1 MDKKKSG
8 GRPWLRVVGILII
21 FLVFLALF
29 DIELII
35 EQIRNADWGY
45 LGVAFGVL
53 LLSYLVMAVRLHYML
68 GNGPNLSFMFHAMNI
83 SSMMNLVMFV
93 PTTAIR
99 IFLIGQNE
107 KVSIPQT
114 TTSITLTVVL
124 DWIIKILAILG
135 AILLTLQ
142 SVSVTG
148 FLFVSGILIVVIIGA
163 LLLIVAKDDA
173 ITAKL
178 TPILARLP
186 ILSEEQAENIMKDL
200 MAGLQVVGSPSRLLV
215 AFALTLLGWF
225 GGFVFY
231 YFGLLAMGIE
241 LPPDQMVAAILAA
254 SAFVNPFSPYI
265 PGVYHGMLVGSIYLV
280 TRYDLEALLALSI
293 VMHGVLLVFWF
304 ALGFW
309 GLRVLEL
316 KFSEFRR
323 QITDGIQQMRNQQ
336 KTEVAS

>member
-8 GRPWLRVVGILII
+8 GRPWLKIVGIVII
-21 FLVFLALF
+21 FIVFLALF

-35 EQIRNADWGY
+35 EQILNADWGY
-45 LGVAFGVL
+45 LGAAFGFL
-53 LLSYLVMAVRLHYML
+53 LASYLVMTVRLRYML
-68 GNGPNLSFMFHAMNI
+68 GNGPTLAFMFHAMNV

-114 TTSITLTVVL
+114 TTGITLTVVL
-124 DWIIKILAILG
+124 DWIIKIVAILG
-135 AILLTLQ
+135 AVLLTTQ

-148 FLFVSGILIVVIIGA
+148 FLIVSGVLILIILGA
-163 LLLIVAKDDA
+163 LLLIVAKGDTISEKMA
-173 ITAKL
+173 PL
-178 TPILARLP
+178 LARLP
-186 ILSEEQAENIMKDL
+186 ILDEAQSEKIMMEL
-200 MAGLQVVGSPSRLLV
+200 MDGLQVVGSPSRLLIS
-215 AFALTLLGWF
+215 FGWTLLGWLGAF
-225 GGFVFY
+225 IFY
-231 YFGLLAMGIE
+231 YLSLKAMGIQ
-241 LPPDQMVAAILAA
+241 LPADQMLAAILAA

-304 ALGFW
+304 GLGIW
-309 GLRVLEL
+309 GLKSLNL
-316 KFSEFRR
+316 KFSEFRQ
-323 QITDGIQQMRNQQ
+323 QISTGIQQMRSE
-336 KTEVAS
+336 KDSGTTM

>member
-1 MDKKKSG
+1 MDKKEKG
-8 GRPWLRVVGILII
+8 RRPWLRVLGILII

-35 EQIRNADWGY
+35 EQIRNANWGY
-45 LGVAFGVL
+45 LAAAFGVL
-53 LLSYLVMAVRLHYML
+53 LASYLVMAVRLRYML
-68 GNGPNLSFMFHAMNI
+68 GNDPKLSFMFHAMNI

-107 KVSIPQT
+107 KVTIPQT

-124 DWIIKILAILG
+124 DWIIKIFAILG
-135 AILLTLQ
+135 AVLLTLQ

-148 FLFVSGILIVVIIGA
+148 FLVVSGLLIVAIIGA
-163 LLLIVAKDDA
+163 LLLIVAKSDS
-173 ITAKL
+173 ISRKM

-186 ILSEEQAENIMKDL
+186 VLNEEQAKKIMHDL
-200 MAGLQVVGSPSRLLV
+200 MAGLQVVGSPFRLV
-215 AFALTLLGWF
+215 IAFAWTLLGWF

-241 LPPDQMVAAILAA
+241 LPPDQTVAAILAA

-293 VMHGVLLVFWF
+293 VLHGVLLIFWF
-304 ALGFW
+304 ALGFL
-309 GLRVLEL
+309 GLRALDL
-316 KFSEFRR
+316 KFAEFRR
-323 QITDGIQQMRNQQ
+323 QITESVQEMRSQQ
-336 KTEVAS
+336 KTEAAS